1 MKIIGI
7 FEAKTKLS
15 AICEEVAKNREGVIV
30 TRRGTPLVR
39 IEPVV
44 KQADTIQDRRKT
56 YLDRYGRLEQED
68 TDDFEAPQRSRDV
81 SSFHIED

>member
-1 MKIIGI
+1 MKVVGI

-44 KQADTIQDRRKT
+44 QPANTIQDRRKA
-56 YLDRYGRLEQED
+56 YMGRYGHLEHED
-68 TDDFEAPQRSRDV
+68 TDDFETPQRSRDV
-81 SSFHIED
+81 GSFRIED